1 MKIKG
6 MTALAVAALVAL
18 AAVVFAA
25 DSGFAQGLP
34 PTPVIY
40 KGAVT
45 VAGQPAPDG
54 LNIYAQIDDYR
65 SKSVQTDGGRYTFL
79 TVSPPAPA
87 GFGARSKYHGQ
98 TITFYLGGVQ
108 AAETATYNARAE
120 HTPSQP
126 LDLTFPN
133 LPVPTPTPV
142 PTSTPG
148 PTPTPVPP
156 APTVAN
162 QMTFSTG
169 LIVAISGSIPEN
181 AQLTA
186 QIGDYTSE
194 PATIAPDGNYYG
206 LIVNPGD
213 VSLIGQE
220 IKFFLN
226 GIESRTTRTFESG
239 AVVSQF
245 DLLFQLPEIPTP
257 EPTATPIPEPT
268 ATPEPPPTATP
279 EPTAP
284 PPTNTPVPEPTAAP
298 AMPPPAV
305 DTPMPEPTN
314 TPVPPPT
321 NTPEM
326 PTATPVPP
334 ATSTPVPEPTAT
346 PEPPPT
352 NTPIVRD
359 APPPPAAP
367 EQSGGCSSATDRL
380 PFGTAAANLALL
392 LAPLGALG
400 IRKLTIRRR

>member
-25 DSGFAQGLP
+25 DSGLAQGVP
-34 PTPVIY
+34 APVVY
-40 KGAVT
+40 RGTVT

-54 LNIYAQIDDYR
+54 YNIYAQIEDYR
-65 SKSVQTDGGRYTFL
+65 SQPVQTKNGRYNIL
-79 TVSPPAPA
+79 TVAPPAPTQ
-87 GFGARSKYHGQ
+87 FGARNPYTGK
-98 TITFYLGGVQ
+98 TINFYLENVQ
-108 AAETATYNARAE
+108 AAQTAEYN
-120 HTPSQP
+120 PSGFP
-126 LDLTFPN
+126 LPTDLNLTFPS

-162 QMTFSTG
+162 PMTFSTG

-186 QIGDYTSE
+186 QIGGYTSE
-194 PATIAPDGNYYG
+194 PADTIAPDNKYYG
-206 LIVNPGD
+206 LIVDPGD

-239 AVVSQF
+239 AFVSQF
-245 DLLFQLPEIPTP
+245 DLLFELPEIPTP
-257 EPTATPIPEPT
+257 TPEPTSTPIPEPT
-268 ATPEPPPTATP
+268 STHTPVPTPTNTPVP

-284 PPTNTPVPEPTAAP
+284 PPTNTPEPVVEATPEPTI
-298 AMPPPAV
+298 
-305 DTPMPEPTN
+305 
-314 TPVPPPT
+314 TPVPPAT
-321 NTPEM
+321 ATPVPE

-346 PEPPPT
+346 PEPEPT

-359 APPPPAAP
+359 APSPPTPP
-367 EQSGGCSSATDRL
+367 EQAGGCSSATDSL
-380 PFGTAAANLALL
+380 PFGAAAANLALL
-392 LAPLGALG
+392 LAPLGLIG

>member
-6 MTALAVAALVAL
+6 LTALAVAALVAL

-25 DSGFAQGLP
+25 DIGFAQGVP
-34 PTPVIY
+34 APAIY
-40 KGAVT
+40 KGEVT

-54 LNIYAQIDDYR
+54 YNIYAQIDDYR
-65 SKSVQTDGGRYTFL
+65 SESVQTDGGRYTFL

-87 GFGARSKYHGQ
+87 RGASSKYHGQ

-108 AAETATYNARAE
+108 AAETATYDIRAE
-120 HTPSQP
+120 HTLSQT
-126 LDLTFPN
+126 LNLTFPN
-133 LPVPTPTPV
+133 LPVPTPTPTPI
-142 PTSTPG
+142 PTNTPI
-148 PTPTPVPP
+148 PTPTVPATATP
-156 APTVAN
+156 SVAN
-162 QMTFSTG
+162 PMTFSTG

-186 QIGDYTSE
+186 QIGGYTSA

-245 DLLFQLPEIPTP
+245 DLLFQLPEILTP

-268 ATPEPPPTATP
+268 ATPEPPPTNTP

-284 PPTNTPVPEPTAAP
+284 PPTNTPEPVVEAT
-298 AMPPPAV
+298 
-305 DTPMPEPTN
+305 PEPTN

-321 NTPEM
+321 NTPMPEM
-326 PTATPVPP
+326 PTSTPVPP
-334 ATSTPVPEPTAT
+334 ATSTPVPEPEPTAMPM
-346 PEPPPT
+346 PEPT

-367 EQSGGCSSATDRL
+367 EQSGGCSSATDSL

>member
-6 MTALAVAALVAL
+6 LTALAVAALVAL

-25 DSGFAQGLP
+25 DSGLAQGQP
-34 PTPVIY
+34 PAPPSIY

-45 VAGQPAPDG
+45 VNGQPAPDG
-54 LNIYAQIDDYR
+54 YDIYAQIEDYR
-65 SKSVQTDGGRYTFL
+65 SESVQTDGGRYSFL
-79 TVSPPAPA
+79 LVSPPVPA
-87 GFGARSKYHGQ
+87 RFGVRSKYDDK

-108 AAETATYNARAE
+108 AAETDTYDADDI
-120 HTPSQP
+120 PGFSQT
-126 LDLTFPN
+126 LNLTFPN
-133 LPVPTPTPV
+133 LPLPTPTPSPIPTDTPVPTPTV
-142 PTSTPG
+142 PATATPS
-148 PTPTPVPP
+148 
-156 APTVAN
+156 VAD

-220 IKFFLN
+220 IKFFL
-226 GIESRTTRTFESG
+226 GGRESRTTRTFESG
-239 AVVSQF
+239 AVVAQF
-245 DLLFQLPEIPTP
+245 DLVFELPEIPTPTP
-257 EPTATPIPEPT
+257 EPTATP
-268 ATPEPPPTATP
+268 
-279 EPTAP
+279 
-284 PPTNTPVPEPTAAP
+284 
-298 AMPPPAV
+298 M
-305 DTPMPEPTN
+305 
-314 TPVPPPT
+314 
-321 NTPEM
+321 
-326 PTATPVPP
+326 
-334 ATSTPVPEPTAT
+334 PEPTAT

-352 NTPIVRD
+352 NTPEPTAPPATATPEPVVEATPEPPTATPVPPPTNTPEPPTATPVPPATATPVPEPTNTPEPEPTNTPIVRD
-359 APPPPAAP
+359 APSPPSAP
-367 EQSGGCSSATDRL
+367 EQSGGCSSATDSL